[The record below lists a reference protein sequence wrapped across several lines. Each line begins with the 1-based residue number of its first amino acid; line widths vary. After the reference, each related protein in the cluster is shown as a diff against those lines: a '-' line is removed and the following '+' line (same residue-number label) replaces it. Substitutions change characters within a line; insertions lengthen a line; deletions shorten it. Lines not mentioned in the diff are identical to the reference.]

1 MPRDLHRLALAGA
14 LTIATPLALAGD
26 DCCAPAGM
34 PGCDDAKCT
43 SSVCFLDPACCSVEW
58 DQPCADL
65 AAQVCTT
72 CGGAG
77 TFIGAC
83 CFPNGGCAQASPLE
97 CNASSGA
104 VFVGF
109 GTLCADLV
117 CPPPCIA
124 DINNDGGT
132 DSQDLNI
139 LLTDFGETVS
149 PGTGADLDDNGVIDS
164 ADLNILLSDFA
175 CER

>member
-1 MPRDLHRLALAGA
+1 MPRATNHIMVAIAIAAPHALSGS
-14 LTIATPLALAGD
+14 
-26 DCCAPAGM
+26 DCCAPTGT
-34 PGCDDAKCT
+34 PGCDDVMCT
-43 SSVCFLDPACCSVEW
+43 SLVCVLDALCCSVEW
-58 DQPCADL
+58 DQACADL
-65 AAQVCTT
+65 ASEVCTT

-83 CFPNGGCAQASPLE
+83 CFPNGGCAQASPIE
-97 CNASSGA
+97 CDASTGA

-109 GTLCADLV
+109 GTLCANFV
-117 CPPPCIA
+117 CPPPCTA
-124 DINNDGGT
+124 DINDDGTT
-132 DSQDLNI
+132 DSQDLNL
-139 LLTDFGETVS
+139 LLTDFGNAVP